1 MIILG
6 IDPGTKTGWAICV
19 EGKIV
24 ESGVQT
30 FDLGRGESPG
40 MRFLRFRQWLRQVT
54 PVQLWANTDQHIL
67 AYERAHH
74 RGGAATEIGVGF
86 CTRIQ
91 EFAAEQGYESMPV
104 HTATLKKWATGS
116 GRADKSVMIAAAMER
131 ILKNLCT
138 HEIPSGRRA
147 PEALG
152 DDEADAIL
160 IALWAWSVVGLKS

>member
-6 IDPGTKTGWAICV
+6 IDGGIKTGWAICRD
-19 EGKIV
+19 GKII

-40 MRFLRFRQWLRQVT
+40 MRFLRFRRWLRQMT
-54 PVQLWANTDQHIL
+54 PAQLWASTEQHVI

-91 EFAAEQGYESMPV
+91 EFAAEQGYESLPV

-116 GRADKSVMIAAAMER
+116 GRADKADMVKAA
-131 ILKNLCT
+131 LQKTGLVV
-138 HEIPSGRRA
+138 S
-147 PEALG
+147 LDG
-152 DDEADAIL
+152 DGMPDDQADAIL
-160 IALWAWSVVGLKS
+160 IALWAHDQVQP